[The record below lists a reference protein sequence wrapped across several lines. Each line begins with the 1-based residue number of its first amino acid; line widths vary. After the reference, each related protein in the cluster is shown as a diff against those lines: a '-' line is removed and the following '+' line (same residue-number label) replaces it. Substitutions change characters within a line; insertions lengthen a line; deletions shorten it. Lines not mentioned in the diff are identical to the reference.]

1 MAEGEAPGTLWSMA
15 TAIEHVHRIE
25 GYELEQE
32 FYRLVLRDE
41 TLQIAARPAAEE
53 PRRYPSQR
61 SVDGL
66 LVALRDGYVRATGC
80 RSTIRR
86 NGCADGRNI
95 WRLHATDP
103 SLITTDEW
111 RAGEFDADE
120 LVLTGP
126 SWQYIHIQVPDFMV
140 RAIWP
145 DWPEGDEERADPRL
159 DAPSYTTPYLELMQD
174 AIRHFGLTAMHQEK
188 KEVLSDWFRTQRID
202 GEPVSKNLADAM
214 ATLIRLPSAQRGGA
228 KRVLGPDLRHNGQHR

>member
-1 MAEGEAPGTLWSMA
+1 MAEGEAPGTLWSIE

-32 FYRLVLRDE
+32 LYRLVLRDE
-41 TLQIAARPAAEE
+41 TLQIAVRPAAEE
-53 PRRYPSQR
+53 PRRYPSQH

-66 LVALRDGYVRATGC
+66 LIALRDGYVRATGR
-80 RSTIRR
+80 RSTIRC
-86 NGCADGRNI
+86 NGCADGRNV

-103 SLITTDEW
+103 TLITTDEW

-140 RAIWP
+140 KSIWP
-145 DWPEGDEERADPRL
+145 EWPLCLGAGSPKEQPAS
-159 DAPSYTTPYLELMQD
+159 SYTTPYLQLMQE
-174 AIRHFGLTAMHQEK
+174 AIMHFDLTENYQSK
-188 KEVLSDWFRTQRID
+188 KENLSDWFFEQRID
-202 GEPVSKNLADAM
+202 GEPISRNIADSM
-214 ATLIRLPSAQRGGA
+214 ATLVRLPKAQRGGA
-228 KRVLGPDLRHNGQHR
+228 KRSSFRHLTRDPQ

>member
-1 MAEGEAPGTLWSMA
+1 MAGEEAPGTLWSIE

-32 FYRLVLRDE
+32 LYRLVLRDE
-41 TLQIAARPAAEE
+41 TLQIAARPADEE

-66 LVALRDGYVRATGC
+66 LIALRDGYVRATGR
-80 RSTIRR
+80 RSTLRS
-86 NGCADGRNI
+86 NGSSDGDNG

-103 SLITTDEW
+103 TLITTDEW
-111 RAGEFDADE
+111 RAGEFDTDE
-120 LVLTGP
+120 LELTGP

-140 RAIWP
+140 KAIWP
-145 DWPEGDEERADPRL
+145 DWPEGDAEPASPQL
-159 DAPSYTTPYLELMQD
+159 DAPSYSTPYLALMQE
-174 AIRHFGLTAMHQEK
+174 AIRHFGLTALHQEK
-188 KEVLSDWFRTQRID
+188 KEVLSDWFRTQRVE

-228 KRVLGPDLRHNGQHR
+228 KRMLGPDLRHNGRNL